1 MQPLLRPEDIYNG
14 KPRKVQLSLR
24 KIQDDVN
31 DDANA
36 PTTSIEEESKYVSQV
51 CCHTFEKKKF
61 ERLILSYRYFIY
73 VHINPSFSLY
83 FRSNRSLKCCAILPK
98 YQTIT

>member
-31 DDANA
+31 DDSNA
-36 PTTSIEEESKYVSQV
+36 PTNANEEENKYVSQV
-51 CCHTFEKKKF
+51 C
-61 ERLILSYRYFIY
+61 LSLMHQF
-73 VHINPSFSLY
+73 NCFCELY
-83 FRSNRSLKCCAILPK
+83 IIVISYTYI
-98 YQTIT
+98 

>member
-14 KPRKVQLSLR
+14 KPRKVQLSL
-24 KIQDDVN
+24 KTIQDDVN

-51 CCHTFEKKKF
+51 C
-61 ERLILSYRYFIY
+61 
-73 VHINPSFSLY
+73 
-83 FRSNRSLKCCAILPK
+83 
-98 YQTIT
+98 

>member
-24 KIQDDVN
+24 KIQYDVN

-36 PTTSIEEESKYVSQV
+36 APTNANEEESKYVSQV
-51 CCHTFEKKKF
+51 C
-61 ERLILSYRYFIY
+61 
-73 VHINPSFSLY
+73 
-83 FRSNRSLKCCAILPK
+83 
-98 YQTIT
+98 

>member
-24 KIQDDVN
+24 KIKDDVN

-36 PTTSIEEESKYVSQV
+36 PTNANEEESKYVSEV
-51 CCHTFEKKKF
+51 C
-61 ERLILSYRYFIY
+61 
-73 VHINPSFSLY
+73 
-83 FRSNRSLKCCAILPK
+83 
-98 YQTIT
+98 